1 MRENQKVEGSDKKTL
16 LVKGNSFILMLL
28 ITLVMC
34 HSSNLQKSLK
44 HVLIKIDFESIQNTV
59 SKIMWLVVE
68 VIAIFFLLSTLHFL
82 NWEYKWYMNWMD
94 CTALL

>member
-28 ITLVMC
+28 ITFVMC

-59 SKIMWLVVE
+59 NKIMWLVVE
-68 VIAIFFLLSTLHFL
+68 VKIKFFS
-82 NWEYKWYMNWMD
+82 
-94 CTALL
+94 